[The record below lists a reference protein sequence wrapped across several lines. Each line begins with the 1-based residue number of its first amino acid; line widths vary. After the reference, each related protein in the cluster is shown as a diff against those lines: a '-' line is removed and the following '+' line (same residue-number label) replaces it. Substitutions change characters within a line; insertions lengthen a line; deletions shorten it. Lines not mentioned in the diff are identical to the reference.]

1 MEKKTSSWSFKKL
14 SKELWPRSFSSSSSF
29 RDKQHHHRHCH
40 RHLHTTIIDTVVF
53 KIASVVEGVV
63 IVSTLC
69 VFYLC
74 CGCHF

>member
-1 MEKKTSSWSFKKL
+1 MEKKSGSWSFKKL
-14 SKELWPRSFSSSSSF
+14 SKELLSGKFSSSSF
-29 RDKQHHHRHCH
+29 CVKPKRLHI
-40 RHLHTTIIDTVVF
+40 HTTTIVDTVVF
-53 KIASVVEGVV
+53 KIVSVVEGVV

>member
-1 MEKKTSSWSFKKL
+1 MDDDNNTATRWSFKKL
-14 SKELWPRSFSSSSSF
+14 GKEMWPRRKFSSPTSSF
-29 RDKQHHHRHCH
+29 FPKRRP
-40 RHLHTTIIDTVVF
+40 HLLKTTLVDTVVF
-53 KIASVVEGVV
+53 KIVSVVEGVV